1 MVNFQIPLE
10 NKAPMRETIEHQLP
24 IVLTKVEHVHARELA
39 RIGELLDELP
49 QVARLVIKDLVGKRS
64 RKTGR
69 RGLSGDQ
76 VVRCLVVK
84 LLTGCSYRQLAFH
97 LEDSI
102 SYRAFCL
109 FGIADRTPSYRTLQG
124 NIKKVRPETMEK
136 VNALVVAKGIELEV
150 DDGDK
155 VRIDS
160 TVMEANILSPHDS
173 QLLRDC
179 VRVLT
184 KLMGQASELV
194 AVRYSDHSRRA
205 KRRSLEI
212 CNTGKPER
220 RERLYRE
227 LLQVTCWTLGYV
239 PDAIKALE
247 RSAALFAPTISAQLT
262 HFSELTKRVIDQTQR
277 RVLGGEAVPA
287 REKLVSIFE
296 PHTDIIV
303 KDRRET
309 YYGHK
314 TFLSVGAS
322 GMIFDITVEHGNPAD
337 SSRAVHMLE
346 RHQEKMGVIPTQAAF
361 DGGFASKSNLRE
373 LKEMGV
379 EDVAFAKKVGLKVS
393 DMTRTEA
400 IYKQLRRFRAGV
412 EGVISFLKR
421 SLGFGRC
428 NWSGFDSFHAY
439 AWSSVFTANLL
450 IVARSTMT

>member
-1 MVNFQIPLE
+1 
-10 NKAPMRETIEHQLP
+10 MRETIEHQLP
-24 IVLTKVEHVHARELA
+24 IVLPKVDHVHARELA

-49 QVARLVIKDLVGKRS
+49 KAAQLVTRDLVGKRS

-69 RGLSGDQ
+69 PGLSGAQ
-76 VVRCLVVK
+76 VLRCLVVK
-84 LLTGCSYRQLAFH
+84 MLAGCCYRELAFH
-97 LEDSI
+97 LEDSAT
-102 SYRAFCL
+102 YRAFCRL
-109 FGIADRTPSYRTLQG
+109 GIADKAPSYRTLQH
-124 NIKKVRPETMEK
+124 NFKKIRAETLDK
-136 VNALVVAKGIELEV
+136 LNALVVAKGIELEV

-155 VRIDS
+155 IRIDS
-160 TVMEANILSPHDS
+160 TVMEANILSPRDS

-179 VRVLT
+179 VRVLAR
-184 KLMGQASELV
+184 LMGQASELV

-205 KRRSLEI
+205 RRRSLEI

-227 LLQVTCWTLGYV
+227 LLQVTAWTLSYV
-239 PDAIKALE
+239 PDVIKAME
-247 RSAALFAPTISAQLT
+247 RSSALFAPAICAQLA

-277 RVLGGEAVPA
+277 RVLGGQSVPA
-287 REKLVSIFE
+287 AEKIVSIFE

-322 GMIFDITVEHGNPAD
+322 GMIFDITVERGNPAD
-337 SSRAVHMLE
+337 SSRAVCMLE
-346 RHQEKMGVIPTQAAF
+346 RHQDKLGAVPTQAAF

-373 LKEMGV
+373 LKKMGV
-379 EDVAFAKKVGLKVS
+379 KDVAFAKKVGLAVS
-393 DMTRTEA
+393 EMTRTDA

-428 NWSGFDSFHAY
+428 NWSGFDSFQAY

-450 IVARSTMT
+450 IVARSTIP

>member
-1 MVNFQIPLE
+1 
-10 NKAPMRETIEHQLP
+10 MRETIEHQLP
-24 IVLTKVEHVHARELA
+24 IVPPKVDHVYARELA
-39 RIGELLDELP
+39 RIGEVLDELP
-49 QVARLVIKDLVGKRS
+49 QAARLVTKDLVGKRS

-69 RGLSGDQ
+69 RGLSGAQ
-76 VVRCLVVK
+76 VLRCLVVK
-84 LLTGCSYRQLAFH
+84 MLTGCSYRELAFH
-97 LEDSI
+97 LEDS
-102 SYRAFCL
+102 STYRAFCR
-109 FGIADRTPSYRTLQG
+109 FGIADGTPSYRTLQH
-124 NIKKVRPETMEK
+124 NIKNVRPETTAK
-136 VNALVVAKGIELEV
+136 LNALVVAKGIELEV

-160 TVMEANILSPHDS
+160 TVIEANILSPRDS

-184 KLMGQASELV
+184 RLMGQASELV

-220 RERLYRE
+220 REKLYRE
-227 LLQVTCWTLGYV
+227 LLQVTGWTLGYV

-277 RVLGGEAVPA
+277 RVLGGETVPA

-322 GMIFDITVEHGNPAD
+322 GMIFDITVERGNPAD
-337 SSRAVHMLE
+337 SSRAVHMLQ
-346 RHQEKMGVIPTQAAF
+346 RHQDKLGIVPTQAAF
-361 DGGFASKSNLRE
+361 DGGFASKSNLYE

-379 EDVAFAKKVGLKVS
+379 KDVAFAKKVGLKVS

-421 SLGFGRC
+421 ALGFGRC

-450 IVARSTMT
+450 IVVRSTMT

>member
-1 MVNFQIPLE
+1 
-10 NKAPMRETIEHQLP
+10 MRETIKHQLP
-24 IVLTKVEHVHARELA
+24 IVPLKVDHVHARELS
-39 RIGELLDELP
+39 RIGELLDGLP
-49 QVARLVIKDLVGKRS
+49 QAARLVTKDLVGKRS
-64 RKTGR
+64 QKQGR
-69 RGLSGDQ
+69 RGLGGAQ
-76 VVRCLVVK
+76 VLRCLVVK
-84 LLTGCSYRQLAFH
+84 LLTGCSYRELAFH

-109 FGIADRTPSYRTLQG
+109 FGFADRTPSYRTLQE
-124 NIKKVRPETMEK
+124 NFKRVRPETVEK
-136 VNALVVAKGIELEV
+136 LNRLVVDKGIELEV

-160 TVMEANILSPHDS
+160 TVMAANILSPRDS
-173 QLLRDC
+173 QLLYDC

-184 KLMGQASELV
+184 RLMGQASELV

-220 RERLYRE
+220 REQLYRE
-227 LLQVTCWTLGYV
+227 LLQVTGWTLGYV
-239 PDAIKALE
+239 PDVIKALG
-247 RSAALFAPTISAQLT
+247 RSSALFAPAIVDQLV
-262 HFSELTKRVIDQTQR
+262 HFSELAKHVIDQTQR
-277 RVLGGEAVPA
+277 RVLGGETVPA
-287 REKLVSIFE
+287 SEKLVSIFE

-322 GMIFDITVEHGNPAD
+322 GMIFDITVERGNPAD
-337 SSRAVHMLE
+337 SSRAVRMLE
-346 RHQEKMGVIPTQAAF
+346 RHQDKMGVVPTQAAF
-361 DGGFASKSNLRE
+361 DGGFASKRNLLL
-373 LKEMGV
+373 LKKMGIK
-379 EDVAFAKKVGLKVS
+379 DVAFAKKVGLEVS
-393 DMTRTEA
+393 EMTRSEA

-428 NWSGFDSFHAY
+428 NWSGFESFRAY
-439 AWSSVFTANLL
+439 AWSSVLAANLL